1 MSVTTT
7 SRVSGWLYLF
17 LAVIGPFAFLLIP
30 ERFLVEEMNAFAA
43 EHLGLLAI
51 WIILGLLIIGIEVA
65 LSILL
70 WRLFARLDPRLSLLA
85 LVFRL
90 LLVVVMVGQSGL
102 LIAVLVNGGEG
113 AEDWIPLNVDGVY
126 LWQIFFAIHLLLLGT
141 IIWRHVIGNWRYLG
155 LFVLIGAFGYLMDSL
170 YNLWWSDVAWLGQL
184 TTVLL
189 VFVTIAEL
197 GMAVALLFARLVRDV
212 PAST

>member
-1 MSVTTT
+1 
-7 SRVSGWLYLF
+7 
-17 LAVIGPFAFLLIP
+17 
-30 ERFLVEEMNAFAA
+30 
-43 EHLGLLAI
+43 
-51 WIILGLLIIGIEVA
+51 
-65 LSILL
+65 
-70 WRLFARLDPRLSLLA
+70 
-85 LVFRL
+85 
-90 LLVVVMVGQSGL
+90 
-102 LIAVLVNGGEG
+102 
-113 AEDWIPLNVDGVY
+113 
-126 LWQIFFAIHLLLLGT
+126 LLGT